1 MIVILVILA
10 FLAFFVIP
18 LHFYDKAEKS
28 MRKSVK
34 GQLKYFL
41 GNIFYSLGKLYM
53 KFGRKLAET
62 KKEREIRMA
71 NEIIKQ
77 YNYMLFF
84 HISLMFTMTKMKLFD
99 IYVKV

>member
-1 MIVILVILA
+1 MNVILVILA
-10 FLAFFVIP
+10 LLAFVVIP
-18 LHFYDKAEKS
+18 LQFYDVAEKS

-34 GQLKYFL
+34 GQLKYFM
-41 GNIFYSLGKLYM
+41 GNIFYSFGKLNM

-62 KKEREIRMA
+62 KKERDIRMA

-84 HISLMFTMTKMKLFD
+84 SYFFD
-99 IYVKV
+99 S

>member
-1 MIVILVILA
+1 MNVILGILA
-10 FLAFFVIP
+10 LLAIVIP
-18 LHFYDKAEKS
+18 LQFYDVAEKS

-41 GNIFYSLGKLYM
+41 GNIFYSFGKLNM

-84 HISLMFTMTKMKLFD
+84 FHISLIVTITKIKLFD

>member
-1 MIVILVILA
+1 MNVILVILA
-10 FLAFFVIP
+10 LLAFVVIP
-18 LHFYDKAEKS
+18 LQFYDVAEKS

-34 GQLKYFL
+34 GQLKYFM
-41 GNIFYSLGKLYM
+41 GNIFYSFGKLNM

-84 HISLMFTMTKMKLFD
+84 HISLIVTITKIKLFD

>member
-1 MIVILVILA
+1 MNAVLEILA
-10 FLAFFVIP
+10 LLAIVVIP
-18 LHFYDKAEKS
+18 LHFYDKTEKS

-62 KKEREIRMA
+62 KKEREIRIA

-84 HISLMFTMTKMKLFD
+84 HISLMVTITKIKRFD